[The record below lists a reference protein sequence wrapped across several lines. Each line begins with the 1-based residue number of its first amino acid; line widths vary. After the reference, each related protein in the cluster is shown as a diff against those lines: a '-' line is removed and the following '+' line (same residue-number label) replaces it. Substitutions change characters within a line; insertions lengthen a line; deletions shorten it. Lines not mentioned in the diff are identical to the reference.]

1 MSGRRPTRIT
11 LPMYYLMLTLVD
23 GPRHGYAMGR
33 EVEERSDGSV
43 RLGPASLYWT
53 INRLAE
59 AGFLGEVDASPAD
72 STADGRAARRR
83 YYALTDE
90 GRATLER
97 ETANWS
103 KVLAFARSKSLAEE
117 EE

>member
-1 MSGRRPTRIT
+1 MPGKRRPRIT

-43 RLGPASLYWT
+43 RLAPASLYWT
-53 INRLAE
+53 INRLME
-59 AGFLGEVDASPAD
+59 AGFIGKVDASLAD
-72 STADGRAARRR
+72 SEGDGRAARRR

-97 ETANWS
+97 ETATWS
-103 KVLAFARSKSLAEE
+103 KVLAFARSKSLAEDAE
-117 EE
+117 